1 MTLEERLQRL
11 EDDRAIR
18 DLKARY
24 LRSADLK
31 DPDGM
36 AETLSPDVLI
46 AYEGFPEFH
55 DREAFIAIYRDLGCA
70 PGIHDIHHA
79 ANGIISFDDADTASG
94 RWSLLFHNINLAAR
108 TLTQFGVE
116 YADRY
121 VRHDG
126 RWWITETRSWR
137 KSCVI
142 QTVDTAGHPQ
152 IIVMGDA
159 PAQFGQTPTEQEG

>member
-1 MTLEERLQRL
+1 MTIEERLQRL

-24 LRSADLK
+24 LRSADAK
-31 DPDGM
+31 DPEGM
-36 AETLSPDVLI
+36 TETLSPDVHI
-46 AYEGFPEFH
+46 AYEGFPEFR
-55 DREAFIAIYRDLGCA
+55 DRDAFIAIYREMGCA
-70 PGIHDIHHA
+70 PGIYDIHHA
-79 ANGIISFDDADTASG
+79 ANGIVSFDDSDTATG

-116 YADRY
+116 YVDRY

-126 RWWITETRSWR
+126 RWWIAETRSWR

-142 QTVDTAGHPQ
+142 QTVDAAGQ
-152 IIVMGDA
+152 LQVSAMGDA
-159 PAQFGQTPTEQEG
+159 PAQFGQAPAQQEG